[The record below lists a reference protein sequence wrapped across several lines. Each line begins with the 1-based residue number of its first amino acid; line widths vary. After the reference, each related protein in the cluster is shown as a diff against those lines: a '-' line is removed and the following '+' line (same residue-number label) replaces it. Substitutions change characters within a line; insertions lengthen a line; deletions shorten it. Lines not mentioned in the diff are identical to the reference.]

1 MASSQLSR
9 RPVRRAVRVWGSA
22 RVAEA
27 GITADEE
34 RRLRTRGLPEVAG
47 IASLTK
53 SEAKRDTREIEKAAH
68 WLGASGGGRAG
79 GAGGPRRRL
88 VGGGR
93 HRGQPQNLRNE
104 GKITNVL
111 FLFSCKNILN
121 VIFALHVFIRKPSKI
136 LEKPST

>member
-79 GAGGPRRRL
+79 GAGGGAYDEEEEWGPDFFLGSGAGRGGHYVAKQPTIERL
-88 VGGGR
+88 M
-93 HRGQPQNLRNE
+93 
-104 GKITNVL
+104 
-111 FLFSCKNILN
+111 
-121 VIFALHVFIRKPSKI
+121 
-136 LEKPST
+136 

>member
-34 RRLRTRGLPEVAG
+34 RRLRTRGLPEVSG

-68 WLGASGGGRAG
+68 WLPG
-79 GAGGPRRRL
+79 GGPRASRPATFRHRRL
-88 VGGGR
+88 RAFTFYSGAADSSAR
-93 HRGQPQNLRNE
+93 APQSQRC
-104 GKITNVL
+104 
-111 FLFSCKNILN
+111 S
-121 VIFALHVFIRKPSKI
+121 R
-136 LEKPST
+136 